1 MGNRSRKKARLE
13 EEESGSEKE
22 VFQVEYFKKARVDED
37 GRWEYLVK
45 WFGYD
50 GLDDD
55 TWEPPEHI
63 ANCQRL
69 LSSFWQEV
77 GGDDDDYFP
86 GYECAPSQEWIN
98 KEKARFARM
107 NPDLKDRIE
116 AQKAQET
123 EQERKREERR
133 QKQAR
138 KSAIAQSV
146 PKKTFKT
153 TISQNNPRES
163 SSTVANVRVKE
174 ESNGGVPVPSKPI
187 SGKENIAERATQVK
201 KTKKLA
207 AISSDSSSE
216 SDSLQHPLIQ
226 GKQGKRKRSS
236 GKATSEKI
244 KDEGIK
250 QVALDLFPEEEET
263 SVSVAG
269 NMSSLFTPEQTAT
282 NNKSRKYPEGKEQ
295 DSSSHPIPESLMAN
309 PLRAEARKKP
319 SLPRLSSVRPE
330 TSASKSDS
338 APPLFRLNIPATS
351 LPKTSIPARLRTD
364 SPVSASGISTKQRL
378 MQGALQMT
386 TPTENVP
393 EVSRP
398 LPLQKL
404 SSLSGM
410 SFRKNRGP
418 SVKTSPTIATA
429 DMSLKNVPF
438 YSPQETPSSIS
449 ANAHGMAS
457 PSRLTAISA
466 ELPPNLSRKPT
477 EPEAQAS
484 DQMIQDKVPIVSPTA
499 ESSIRTNLQGLKPS
513 HDFMPSPVM
522 SAPSLRLLPPI
533 STSKTSTLND
543 KAESFLRSVI
553 PVTEAARMD
562 NQLTSKS
569 PSVSQPYSSKDAIWT
584 GKIMLETDDNNE
596 ARPISIEGM
605 LLPSDP
611 SAGRIAL
618 QQGVM
623 PLKVAMSYND
633 SKLLMKSRL
642 FYKLGDLTQIVAA
655 CGPVQEWGWL
665 AAEEEEDVHKLNKVI
680 GFLSHEKL
688 VGFVP
693 VVVEGSVVAMTLI
706 HSSTMTHDCLP
717 RVQSSD
723 FDDTTLVVS
732 LYSWVL
738 KHNDLSLDK
747 AQKHFVHRLDDAW
760 KRRDFALPQGM
771 YEAYGEP
778 GIKAL
783 EGLGGSKPMMKHAV
797 RILELSELLHSYLMS
812 GGERPFALWP
822 PADSDAFCVSPIPR
836 IEMESLLALLSEYP
850 ATINRGT
857 VGTKQDL
864 SLRVIFVHVNSLGP
878 GSRYG
883 NIRDMPGLSEYR
895 IINDVRFIAYG
906 SSDVVNPRFPNIMEE
921 IWHIGGIVTFTANAL
936 LSDPLGISARIYQI
950 EEHEFWMCH
959 MLPAVIGMTVSV
971 TYRGREH
978 LIQKRIACNALEHG
992 ARHAQAR
999 SVVMNADEDDV
1010 DEPVPCTCDGFAYE
1024 WLLDAIDEELI
1035 SIVGAPPL
1043 HGSDPILAGS
1053 GSITHQGIPR
1063 DGRPRKMEE
1072 WKQLSDNLLASST
1085 SMNMALYSLTP
1096 HSTAQR
1102 QVSPSPKEAQY
1113 NDPFEFWVLQLFD
1126 NDVRN
1131 RSETLAF
1138 CIQEFKRL
1146 CDNVAQEEWED
1157 VIKREIMEELGRMQ
1171 ISRGFRE
1178 ELRRFVIVA
1187 GSEDKDLQ
1195 TGKGGFEWV
1204 TEESFRFHDVTD
1216 HDLNTPHTEL

>member
-1 MGNRSRKKARLE
+1 MS
-13 EEESGSEKE
+13 
-22 VFQVEYFKKARVDED
+22 EYFKKARVDED

-50 GLDDD
+50 TPDDD

-86 GYECAPSQEWIN
+86 GYECAPSQEWISQYSFLAQETSIQWLDID
-98 KEKARFARM
+98 KEKARFARI
-107 NPDLKDRIE
+107 NPDLKDRID
-116 AQKAQET
+116 AQKAQEA

-146 PKKTFKT
+146 PKKAFKT
-153 TISQNNPRES
+153 TISQNDARKS
-163 SSTVANVRVKE
+163 SSTLANVRVKE
-174 ESNGGVPVPSKPI
+174 ESNGGALVPSKPI
-187 SGKENIAERATQVK
+187 SEKEPDASMENIASRATQVK
-201 KTKKLA
+201 KTKKLL
-207 AISSDSSSE
+207 SSDSSSE
-216 SDSLQHPLIQ
+216 SDLLQHPLIQ

-236 GKATSEKI
+236 GKATFEKV
-244 KDEGIK
+244 KDEGIM

-269 NMSSLFTPEQTAT
+269 NMSALFTPEQTAT
-282 NNKSRKYPEGKEQ
+282 DNKLRKSPEGKEQ
-295 DSSSHPIPESLMAN
+295 DSSSHPSPEPLMAN
-309 PLRAEARKKP
+309 PLQAQARKRP
-319 SLPRLSSVRPE
+319 SLPRLLSVRPE

-338 APPLFRLNIPATS
+338 TPPLFRLNIPATS
-351 LPKTSIPARLRTD
+351 LPKASIPARLRTD
-364 SPVSASGISTKQRL
+364 SPASASGISTKQRL

-386 TPTENVP
+386 TPTEKVP
-393 EVSRP
+393 EISRP

-404 SSLSGM
+404 TSLSGM

-418 SVKTSPTIATA
+418 SVKTSPTITTA
-429 DMSLKNVPF
+429 DMSLKNVPI
-438 YSPQETPSSIS
+438 YSPQETPSSSIS
-449 ANAHGMAS
+449 ATAHRMAS
-457 PSRLTAISA
+457 PSRLTPIGA

-477 EPEAQAS
+477 EPEAQAP
-484 DQMIQDKVPIVSPTA
+484 DQNIQHKVPIVSPTP
-499 ESSIRTNLQGLKPS
+499 ESSIRTNSQEIKPS
-513 HDFMPSPVM
+513 HDIMPSPVI
-522 SAPSLRLLPPI
+522 SAPNFRLPPPI
-533 STSKTSTLND
+533 STSKTSTFND
-543 KAESFLRSVI
+543 EAESFLR
-553 PVTEAARMD
+553 VTNATRAARMD
-562 NQLTSKS
+562 NQLISKL
-569 PSVSQPYSSKDAIWT
+569 PSVSRRYSSKDAIWT
-584 GKIMLETDDNNE
+584 GKIMLETDDSNE
-596 ARPISIEGM
+596 AQPISIEGM

-783 EGLGGSKPMMKHAV
+783 EGLGGLKPMMKHAV

-857 VGTKQDL
+857 VGTKEDL

-878 GSRYG
+878 GPRYG

-1085 SMNMALYSLTP
+1085 PMNMLTP

-1171 ISRGFRE
+1171 INRGFRE

-1195 TGKGGFEWV
+1195 TGKGGVSVEQTNLIF
-1204 TEESFRFHDVTD
+1204 FD
-1216 HDLNTPHTEL
+1216 

>member
-13 EEESGSEKE
+13 EEEVESEKE

-50 GLDDD
+50 TPDDD

-98 KEKARFARM
+98 KEKARFARI
-107 NPDLKDRIE
+107 NPDLKDRID
-116 AQKAQET
+116 AQKAQEA

-146 PKKTFKT
+146 PKKAFKP
-153 TISQNNPRES
+153 TISQNDPRKS

-174 ESNGGVPVPSKPI
+174 ESNGGALVPSKPI
-187 SGKENIAERATQVK
+187 SEKGKSTQKPTTQLRAPAEPDAFMENIASRATQVK
-201 KTKKLA
+201 KTKKLL
-207 AISSDSSSE
+207 SSDSSSD
-216 SDSLQHPLIQ
+216 SDHPLIQ

-236 GKATSEKI
+236 GKATFEKV
-244 KDEGIK
+244 KDEGIM
-250 QVALDLFPEEEET
+250 QVAFDLFPEEEET

-282 NNKSRKYPEGKEQ
+282 NNKSRKSPGGKEQ
-295 DSSSHPIPESLMAN
+295 DSSSHPSPKPLIVN
-309 PLRAEARKKP
+309 PPQAEARKRP

-338 APPLFRLNIPATS
+338 TPPLFRLNIPATS
-351 LPKTSIPARLRTD
+351 LPKASIPARLRTD
-364 SPVSASGISTKQRL
+364 SPASASGISTKQRL
-378 MQGALQMT
+378 MQGALQMI
-386 TPTENVP
+386 TPTEKVP
-393 EVSRP
+393 EISRP

-404 SSLSGM
+404 TSLSGM

-418 SVKTSPTIATA
+418 SVKTSPTITTA
-429 DMSLKNVPF
+429 DMSLKNVPI
-438 YSPQETPSSIS
+438 YSPQETPSSSIS
-449 ANAHGMAS
+449 ATAHRMAS
-457 PSRLTAISA
+457 PSRLTPIGA

-477 EPEAQAS
+477 EPEAQAP
-484 DQMIQDKVPIVSPTA
+484 DQNIQHKVSIVSPTA
-499 ESSIRTNLQGLKPS
+499 ESSIPTNPKEIKPS
-513 HDFMPSPVM
+513 HDILPSPVI
-522 SAPSLRLLPPI
+522 SAPNFRLPPPI
-533 STSKTSTLND
+533 STSKTSTYND
-543 KAESFLRSVI
+543 EAESFLRSVLSI
-553 PVTEAARMD
+553 TEAARMD

-569 PSVSQPYSSKDAIWT
+569 PSVSRRYSSKDAIWT
-584 GKIMLETDDNNE
+584 GKIILETDDSNE
-596 ARPISIEGM
+596 AQPISIEGM

-611 SAGRIAL
+611 SASRIAL
-618 QQGVM
+618 QQ
-623 PLKVAMSYND
+623 
-633 SKLLMKSRL
+633 
-642 FYKLGDLTQIVAA
+642 GDLTQIVAA

-665 AAEEEEDVHKLNKVI
+665 AAEKEEDVHKLNKVI

-717 RVQSSD
+717 RVQTSD
-723 FDDTTLVVS
+723 FDDITLVVS

-738 KHNDLSLDK
+738 KHNDLSLDN
-747 AQKHFVHRLDDAW
+747 AQKHFVHRLDNAW

-797 RILELSELLHSYLMS
+797 RMLELSELLHSYLMS

-836 IEMESLLALLSEYP
+836 IETESLLALLSEYP

-878 GSRYG
+878 GPRYG

-906 SSDVVNPRFPNIMEE
+906 SSDVVNPRFSNIMEE
-921 IWHIGGIVTFTANAL
+921 IWHIGGIVTFTANHL
-936 LSDPLGISARIYQI
+936 LSDPLGISARIDQI

-999 SVVMNADEDDV
+999 SAMNADEDDV

-1043 HGSDPILAGS
+1043 PRSDLILGGS
-1053 GSITHQGIPR
+1053 GSIIHQDGGPR
-1063 DGRPRKMEE
+1063 RIEE
-1072 WKQLSDNLLASST
+1072 WKQLSENLLASSS
-1085 SMNMALYSLTP
+1085 SMNMALHSLTP